1 MYWNNIHENKVKIK
15 KMKIKLLQSILGND
29 KLLNLSDL
37 NAKKLIKGLN
47 SPYKNVN
54 LSYFNKQDMTN
65 SLLKKYETK
74 ALINEYMSPKMN
86 TSNLENRLV
95 LFNLNN
101 IKESIDHVKLNTTYF
116 NNNLFNTWNVS
127 QGMNH
132 LYLLNNTDGS
142 VANILSKINNKPVEI
157 TVLKTTFWQSDL
169 NILTQYINYA
179 IEQSNPKNLKLLLS
193 NITNEYTNINN
204 NLNEKMLINS
214 VMNKLISNMGLKT
227 IKILLTGKSGGIT
240 GRSSKTMYEV
250 TTPNLDVSSSNSD
263 LFSIKNNNIN
273 AKYQDKISNLTIIG
287 KSGTA
292 IEVMYK

>member
-1 MYWNNIHENKVKIK
+1 
-15 KMKIKLLQSILGND
+15 MKIKLLQSILGND
-29 KLLNLSDL
+29 KLLNLSDQSNGAWL
-37 NAKKLIKGLN
+37 TSEGEVNTKKSIKGLN

-74 ALINEYMSPKMN
+74 ALMNEYMSPKMN

-127 QGMNH
+127 EGMNH
-132 LYLLNNTDGS
+132 LYLLNNTDSS

-193 NITNEYTNINN
+193 NITNEYSNINN
-204 NLNEKMLINS
+204 NLTDNNMSINS

-250 TTPNLDVSSSNSD
+250 TTPNLDISSSNTD
-263 LFSIKNNNIN
+263 LFLIKKDNIN
-273 AKYQDKISNLTIIG
+273 TKYQDKIGNLTVIG

>member
-1 MYWNNIHENKVKIK
+1 
-15 KMKIKLLQSILGND
+15 MKIKLLQSILGND
-29 KLLNLSDL
+29 KLLNLSDQSNSAWL
-37 NAKKLIKGLN
+37 TSEGEVSTKKSIKGLN

-74 ALINEYMSPKMN
+74 ALMNEYMSPKMN

-127 QGMNH
+127 EGMNH
-132 LYLLNNTDGS
+132 LYLLNNTDES

-193 NITNEYTNINN
+193 NITNEYSNINN
-204 NLNEKMLINS
+204 NLTDNNMSINS
-214 VMNKLISNMGLKT
+214 LMNKLISNMGLKT

-250 TTPNLDVSSSNSD
+250 TTPNLDISSSNTD
-263 LFSIKNNNIN
+263 LFLIKKDNIN
-273 AKYQDKISNLTIIG
+273 TKYQDKIGNLTVIG

>member
-1 MYWNNIHENKVKIK
+1 
-15 KMKIKLLQSILGND
+15 MKIKLLQSILGND
-29 KLLNLSDL
+29 KLLNLSDQSNGAWL
-37 NAKKLIKGLN
+37 TSEGEVSTKKSIKGLN

-74 ALINEYMSPKMN
+74 ALMNEYMSPKMN

-127 QGMNH
+127 EGMNH
-132 LYLLNNTDGS
+132 LYLLNNTDSS

-193 NITNEYTNINN
+193 NITNEYSNINN
-204 NLNEKMLINS
+204 NLTDNNMSINS

-250 TTPNLDVSSSNSD
+250 TTPNLDISSSNTD
-263 LFSIKNNNIN
+263 LFLIKKDNIN
-273 AKYQDKISNLTIIG
+273 TKYQDKIGNLTVIG